1 VFNHPE
7 NELSLLPTNHA
18 QGKKPKKEKKARI
31 KPKKCN
37 TVFSATLL
45 TRTL

>member
-18 QGKKPKKEKKARI
+18 QGKKNPKKKKKKQESRQKNA
-31 KPKKCN
+31 KPY
-37 TVFSATLL
+37 SQPL
-45 TRTL
+45 

>member
-18 QGKKPKKEKKARI
+18 QGKKNPKKKKKQESSQKNA
-31 KPKKCN
+31 KLYSQP
-37 TVFSATLL
+37 L
-45 TRTL
+45 